1 MVRNRANQDNL
12 AFQALADMFQ
22 VVHIQHVAGAEFGVG
37 ESLQGDHVGD
47 IFTEAD
53 VLSHVDG
60 KRIIGKV
67 AGHDKTI

>member
-1 MVRNRANQDNL
+1 
-12 AFQALADMFQ
+12 MFHI
-22 VVHIQHVAGAEFGVG
+22 VHIQHVAGAEFGVG
-37 ESLQGDHVGD
+37 ESLQGDYVGD